1 MAGHSKWANRIHRK
15 SRQDAKRGKLF
26 GKLSREIIVA
36 ARLGGGD
43 PETNN
48 RLRLAI
54 EAARSASMP
63 NENIERAIKRGI
75 GEGEGEAYEEVTY
88 EGYGPGGAAL
98 MLSCL
103 TDNKQRTV
111 AEVRKLFERAG
122 GNLGEAGSV
131 SWVFEQKGVI
141 IVNKGE
147 NVDGEALFMAA
158 VEAGAEDVEEEDEY
172 FEVRTGPHEFRA
184 VRDALANAGFEFER
198 AEVTYVP
205 NSTTPVPDDKAK
217 SLLNLMEALDD
228 HDDVQKVY
236 ANFEISDEI
245 LATMEN

>member
-43 PETNN
+43 PDVNN

-54 EAARSASMP
+54 QSAREASMP
-63 NENIERAIKRGI
+63 MDNVDRAIKRGT
-75 GEGEGEAYEEVTY
+75 GELDGESYEEIVY
-88 EGYGPGGAAL
+88 EGFGPGGAAL
-98 MLSCL
+98 MLSCM

-111 AEVRKLFERAG
+111 SEVRKILEKAG
-122 GNLGEAGSV
+122 GNLGSTGSV
-131 SWVFEQKGVI
+131 AWMFDQKGII
-141 IVNKGE
+141 IVNRGE
-147 NVDGEALFMAA
+147 KVDGEELFDIA
-158 VEAGAEDVEEEDEY
+158 VEAGAEDVAEEDEY
-172 FEVRTGPHEFRA
+172 HEVRTDPREFQA
-184 VRDALANAGFEFER
+184 VHDALKEAGFDFER

-205 NSTTPVPDDKAK
+205 TSNTPVPDKEATK
-217 SLLNLMEALDD
+217 LLGLLEQLDE

-236 ANFEISDEI
+236 SNFEVSDEV
-245 LATMEN
+245 LASMEN